1 MLRSTSLTSTSPKSG
16 VRAAAIFVSLVAF
29 TSPAI
34 GEEVSGRV
42 YLDNQPFS
50 GRLKLPDGSEIGIT
64 GGIYRIFVP
73 AGDYA
78 VTFEH
83 LPDGRPY
90 AATIQSSTV
99 PVTRDIYLS
108 TK

>member
-1 MLRSTSLTSTSPKSG
+1 MLRSTSFTSLSTKPG
-16 VRAAAIFVSLVAF
+16 VRAAAIFFALVAF
-29 TSPAI
+29 ASPAI

-50 GRLKLPDGSEIGIT
+50 GRLKLPDGSQIDIKD
-64 GGIYRIFVP
+64 GIYRIFVP

-99 PVTRDIYLS
+99 PVARDIYLS